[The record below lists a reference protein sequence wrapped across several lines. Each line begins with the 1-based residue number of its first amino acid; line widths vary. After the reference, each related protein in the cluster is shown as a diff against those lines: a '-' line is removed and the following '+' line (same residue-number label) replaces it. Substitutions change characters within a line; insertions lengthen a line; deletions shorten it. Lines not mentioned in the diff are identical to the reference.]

1 MIVKCTEES
10 VGKVISYCEKGE
22 RCFVNIEKDGDEFAM
37 QYDLISEIAKKE
49 AKPEE
54 FVSKCNS
61 TIKRS
66 LIVTRD
72 LIKQLTQFKKA
83 LGLDKDMTKVAFRLK
98 YDCSLVGKN
107 NLPTLSYGSSY
118 PTNFFNSKS
127 DVKQI
132 VVNWEQVFS
141 DRLNDYIPDLFV
153 KKSSKK
159 YAPATFKELVD
170 ILSKI

>member
-22 RCFVNIEKDGDEFAM
+22 LCFVNIEKDRDEFAM
-37 QYDLISEIAKKE
+37 QYDLIGEVAKKE

-83 LGLDKDMTKVAFRLK
+83 LELDKDMTKVSFRLK

-118 PTNFFNSKS
+118 PTNFFDSKS
-127 DVKQI
+127 NVKQI